1 MNEFWEDLVSGEIQ
15 YRDRFQFEMKSE
27 MEPGGR
33 GETVSQTQEFYF
45 FVPSSLQINEKTYT
59 KEQFYNDQMNMIR
72 FKTPIFAL
80 RELMDLQNRKSPLTR
95 LKGLLEDKQSY
106 DALEII
112 EDESKLLANIIR
124 SACRREVLDLL
135 LAPHESEPVLAFT
148 RDLKRFLNDYRQLV
162 DAYQHQWPPE
172 TLHKHLHY
180 IEAFMSHQVDYYLTG
195 YLHEM
200 RKRQDPNLPTTDQP
214 ICTLLVDEQKLREER
229 LGEKRGVKANSFESE
244 LILYRN
250 GLLKKF
256 VSDALQLNISRYSFT
271 QTFNHLIG
279 AFAAG
284 VAMLLYVSLLFWY
297 GSNFLINSAPFLILS
312 VFLYIIK
319 DRVKEWLKNAS
330 LRTALKWFPDFTTKI
345 QTPNEKITLGT
356 LKESFGY
363 VKEETLPQEIQDIR
377 EKQFHTVVDAFK
389 RRETVMVYKQI
400 ITLNAFSTLRTARR
414 MGVIIVSRLSVDYLL
429 NKAGSPF
436 HQYMALD
443 PQTREVL
450 MTHLPKVYHLNII
463 ICTTT
468 HRTGTPPLYDLKKYR
483 LILDKNGIRHID
495 QIRAQNKED
504 I

>member
-1 MNEFWEDLVSGEIQ
+1 
-15 YRDRFQFEMKSE
+15 
-27 MEPGGR
+27 
-33 GETVSQTQEFYF
+33 
-45 FVPSSLQINEKTYT
+45 
-59 KEQFYNDQMNMIR
+59 
-72 FKTPIFAL
+72 
-80 RELMDLQNRKSPLTR
+80 
-95 LKGLLEDKQSY
+95 
-106 DALEII
+106 
-112 EDESKLLANIIR
+112 
-124 SACRREVLDLL
+124 
-135 LAPHESEPVLAFT
+135 
-148 RDLKRFLNDYRQLV
+148 
-162 DAYQHQWPPE
+162 
-172 TLHKHLHY
+172 
-180 IEAFMSHQVDYYLTG
+180 
-195 YLHEM
+195 
-200 RKRQDPNLPTTDQP
+200 
-214 ICTLLVDEQKLREER
+214 
-229 LGEKRGVKANSFESE
+229 
-244 LILYRN
+244 
-250 GLLKKF
+250 
-256 VSDALQLNISRYSFT
+256 
-271 QTFNHLIG
+271 
-279 AFAAG
+279 
-284 VAMLLYVSLLFWY
+284 
-297 GSNFLINSAPFLILS
+297 LILS